1 MNTTYPLMKCPH
13 AFLNFPL
20 LAFLAALLG
29 ATTANAT
36 TFHSRTNGNWSSTS
50 TWSTSYGGSAG
61 TAVPG
66 SGDVAMIEGGFT
78 VTVDV
83 NNATCT
89 TLDLGSTTSGNG
101 AGTIAFGSGSQ
112 LTVSGTVYVGADL
125 SRTGSIN
132 MASGGTLICPG
143 FSLNY
148 LGTWTPGAGTVQLTY
163 PTTLPA
169 SGITTFNNLTISS
182 GTTTMGAAL
191 TINGNLTIGNGA
203 AFTAGAYA
211 LSVAGTTT
219 VGGGTSGALGIS
231 SATGT
236 KTFNGPVVIN
246 TGGALTESA
255 AATLSFGGDVTIGGT
270 LTESGAAV
278 VGIAGNLQNN
288 GTYTAGTGVHTFSG
302 AAKTMSGARAIAIPS
317 VAVTGTYQNNGIL
330 TINTA
335 LSGAG
340 GLTQGPNSTLNIGGP
355 ATTAITI
362 TTLSASANVNTIGY
376 TGGAQ
381 TVKPTTYYNLTLS
394 GSGAKTMTGA
404 IISGTL
410 DFEGTAAA
418 TFTDTPTANSLSF
431 LGVAQASGTWGGTGS
446 GAANIDSAH
455 FAGTGVLKV
464 GSGAISSTTLASSLN
479 PSTYGSSVTLTA
491 TVTGSG
497 PTPTGTV
504 TFKEAS
510 TTLGS
515 DTLNSSGAA
524 TLVLSTLSV
533 AGSPHS
539 ITAVYGGDDN
549 FGASSGAVTL
559 RVLPRLSG
567 SLASASLSGY
577 KGSAIK
583 VLFVAKDSAG
593 NTLGTNA
600 VQLATA
606 DGGSSFTYAIGVPP
620 ATATLSV
627 KPRFYLRKK
636 FAVPATIA
644 TANEVT
650 LDITGAFL
658 GGDADGNN
666 QVDGNDYAWLR
677 TLWGKTSN
685 TQYDVNRD
693 GKIDADDFPDLNG
706 DGVTDALDYALL
718 KAAWYQKGDAE

>member
-1 MNTTYPLMKCPH
+1 
-13 AFLNFPL
+13 
-20 LAFLAALLG
+20 
-29 ATTANAT
+29 
-36 TFHSRTNGNWSSTS
+36 
-50 TWSTSYGGSAG
+50 
-61 TAVPG
+61 
-66 SGDVAMIEGGFT
+66 MIERGFT

-112 LTVSGTVYVGADL
+112 LTVSGTVYVGAATD
-125 SRTGSIN
+125 STRTGSIN

-163 PTTLPA
+163 PTTLPT

-182 GTTTMGAAL
+182 GTTAMGVGL

-211 LSVAGTTT
+211 LTVTGTTT
-219 VGGGTSGALGIS
+219 VGGGTSGALSIS

-236 KTFNGPVVIN
+236 KAFTGPVAIN

-270 LTESGAAV
+270 LTEFGAAV

-302 AAKTMSGARAIAIPS
+302 TAKTMGGNRAIAIPS
-317 VAVTGTYQNNGIL
+317 VAVTGTCQNNGIL
-330 TINTA
+330 TVNTA

-355 ATTAITI
+355 ATTAVTI
-362 TTLSASANVNTIGY
+362 TTLSASAKVNTIDY
-376 TGGAQ
+376 TGAAQ

-410 DFEGTAAA
+410 DFEGTATA
-418 TFTDTPTANSLSF
+418 TFTDTPTANGLSF
-431 LGVAQASGTWGGTGS
+431 LGVAQASGTWGGSGS
-446 GAANIDSAH
+446 GAANIDSTH

-464 GSGAISSTTLASSLN
+464 GSGATSSTALASSLN

-504 TFKEAS
+504 TFKEGS

-515 DTLNSSGAA
+515 DTLNSSGVA
-524 TLVLSTLSV
+524 TLVLSTLSA
-533 AGSPHS
+533 AGSPHP
-539 ITAVYGGDDN
+539 ITAVYGGDGN
-549 FGASSGAVTL
+549 FGASSGTVTL

-583 VLFVAKDSAG
+583 VLFVAKDAYG
-593 NTLGTNA
+593 NALATNNL
-600 VQLATA
+600 QLATT

-620 ATATLSV
+620 DTATLSL

-685 TQYDVNRD
+685 TQYDVNGD
-693 GKIDADDFPDLNG
+693 GKLDADDFPDLNG

-718 KAAWYQKGDAE
+718 KAAWYQKGDEE